1 MKIAEFEQVL
11 WDRDRVRVVIR
22 APAWQAVDAQGHT
35 NAASETLS
43 ITEYI
48 RVRVTDVIG
57 NYECVIVDGRGLIV
71 HGRTKLGTV
80 RATYQQ

>member
-1 MKIAEFEQVL
+1 MIIGEFEELL
-11 WDRDRVRVVIR
+11 WKRDVIRVVIR
-22 APAWQAVDAQGHT
+22 APAWQAVNAQAQT

-48 RVRVTDVIG
+48 RVRITNVIG
-57 NYECVIVDGRGLIV
+57 NYECVVIDGRGLIV

-80 RATYQQ
+80 RSTYRS